1 MLFLKSLHKNSH
13 KALSQRQQFKK
24 CLDHTE
30 GIKLTNFRMRM
41 EGQASV
47 GILSGD
53 GSIGRCHCSLVEL
66 FSPSRPHIGGH
77 KICHPPLTWLT
88 LFALSQPTCSPGL
101 SLFQQLQTLHT
112 ISSQP
117 QPIPQSLLNTP
128 KFHTSGD

>member
-1 MLFLKSLHKNSH
+1 
-13 KALSQRQQFKK
+13 
-24 CLDHTE
+24 
-30 GIKLTNFRMRM
+30 M

-66 FSPSRPHIGGH
+66 FSPSRPHISGH
-77 KICHPPLTWLT
+77 KNLSRSTNLANTVCLIPANLLTWPET
-88 LFALSQPTCSPGL
+88 
-101 SLFQQLQTLHT
+101 FQQLQTLHT

-117 QPIPQSLLNTP
+117 QPIPQSLLNMP